1 MTSREQWA
9 GAVPRE
15 RADAIVVGAGAVGAA
30 TAAELSRRG
39 RSVLVLDRG
48 PDWAAGA
55 SWGNAGLLCPS
66 HAGPW
71 ASTADVAQGI
81 RWMTRPDSPL
91 GVRPQPVLVP
101 FLGRLLALSASRV
114 AESRAL
120 SRDLCLQSLHLH
132 ERLATEADTGFRRD
146 GLLDT
151 YWTEAGLERGRAGAA
166 EHQRTGVTCQVLDR
180 DAVREAEPHLAG
192 DVVGGVLFPD
202 EAHCEPAAYVRAEAD
217 RALGAGTRFV
227 GRAEVLDADTT
238 TREVRLRTTQGTFA
252 ADEVV
257 IAAGSWSRPLAR
269 RLGARL
275 ALQPGK
281 GYTVDLTAGERVP
294 LRRPLMLQEARV
306 AVTPL
311 ADRLRLAGTME
322 FAGFDESINRRRV
335 DAVLRSGVAALPTWA
350 TATVQRIWAGFR
362 PCTPDGLPLIGRL
375 RGEPR
380 ITLATGHAM
389 LGLTLAPVT
398 AVLVA
403 DLFDD
408 RPDPRLDALSPARG
422 GWSR

>member
-1 MTSREQWA
+1 MTSRVQWA
-9 GAVPRE
+9 GAAPRD
-15 RADAIVVGAGAVGAA
+15 RADVIVVGAGAVGAA

-101 FLGRLLALSASRV
+101 FLGRLLAMSASRV
-114 AESRAL
+114 AESRSL
-120 SRDLCLQSLHLH
+120 SRELCLQSLGMH
-132 ERLATEADTGFRRD
+132 EELAAEADTGFRRD

-151 YWTEAGLERGRAGAA
+151 YWTEAGLARGHAGAA
-166 EHQRTGVTCQVLDR
+166 EHLTNGVTCQVLDR
-180 DAVREAEPHLAG
+180 DAVREAEPHLAE

-217 RALGAGTRFV
+217 RAVGAGTRFV
-227 GRAEVLDADTT
+227 GRAEVLDADSSS
-238 TREVRLRTTQGTFA
+238 RDVRLRTTQGTFA

-257 IAAGSWSRPLAR
+257 VAAGSWSRPLAR
-269 RLGARL
+269 RLGTRL
-275 ALQPGK
+275 DLQPGK
-281 GYTVDLTAGERVP
+281 GYTVDLTAGERAP
-294 LRRPLMLQEARV
+294 LQRPLMLQEARV

-311 ADRLRLAGTME
+311 QGRLRLAGTME
-322 FAGFDESINRRRV
+322 FAGFDDSINRRRV
-335 DAVLRSGVAALPTWA
+335 DAVLRSGGDALPAWSA
-350 TATVQRIWAGFR
+350 ATVQRIWSGFR

-375 RGEPR
+375 PGEPR

-398 AVLVA
+398 GVLVA
-403 DLFDD
+403 DLLDE
-408 RPDPRLDALSPARG
+408 RPDPRLAALAPTRG